1 MYRGEEMLGYTETD
15 ISTMQACIKIARSYL
30 PPNYSNNAVRE
41 GLDNAFSLL
50 EGLVEEGHVSG

>member
-1 MYRGEEMLGYTETD
+1 MLGYTETD

-41 GLDNAFSLL
+41 GLDNTYSLL
-50 EGLVEEGHVSG
+50 EGLVVEGHVSG